1 MTYLLALSEEA
12 WEFGG
17 KVELRK
23 RRVWLANLAATWA
36 ATLYGQEHEET
47 RVWEARCLQVK
58 EEEKGCEMAETGREV
73 LKKREGW
80 KTGGR
85 KRNFRSHGKRQR

>member
-1 MTYLLALSEEA
+1 MEFRPALKILRLDLDSQCSSCTQVTYLLALAEEA

-47 RVWEARCLQVK
+47 RMWEARCLQVK
-58 EEEKGCEMAETGREV
+58 EE
-73 LKKREGW
+73 
-80 KTGGR
+80 
-85 KRNFRSHGKRQR
+85 